1 MTFAIERDNVQ
12 KWSVWTNS
20 VRNAF
25 RKQAGKAKLQ
35 QVYGTAEKN
44 WAARVWFHQ
53 NQRWLQATHAGRTAA
68 RAGKFKDEQEWGKE
82 CFEDLEARNMGKS
95 ATNTWCTDFLVRDRV
110 GREEMGR
117 WLRNKAVPWKRRRR
131 LIQVVTGTFPCG
143 NWLHKIGRRES
154 AGCALCK
161 TALERRGMSTQALPP
176 ESIGHIQ
183 SAGCLGQSEVVT
195 AAHNRCGASW

>member
-1 MTFAIERDNVQ
+1 M
-12 KWSVWTNS
+12 
-20 VRNAF
+20 
-25 RKQAGKAKLQ
+25 
-35 QVYGTAEKN
+35 
-44 WAARVWFHQ
+44 WFHQ
-53 NQRWLQATHAGRTAA
+53 NQRWLQATHEGRTAA

-82 CFEDLEARNMGKS
+82 CFEDLEVRNMGKS

-117 WLRNKAVPWKRRRR
+117 WLRNKAVPWKRRR

-161 TALERRGMSTQALPP
+161 TALGRRGVSTQALPP

-183 SAGCLGQSEVVT
+183 SAGCLGQSIVV
-195 AAHNRCGASW
+195 AALFIGSRD

>member
-1 MTFAIERDNVQ
+1 
-12 KWSVWTNS
+12 
-20 VRNAF
+20 
-25 RKQAGKAKLQ
+25 
-35 QVYGTAEKN
+35 VYGTAEKN

-53 NQRWLQATHAGRTAA
+53 NQRWLQATHEGRTAA

-82 CFEDLEARNMGKS
+82 CFEDLEVRNMGKS

-117 WLRNKAVPWKRRRR
+117 WLRNKAVPWKRRR

-161 TALERRGMSTQALPP
+161 TALGRRGVSTQALPP

-183 SAGCLGQSEVVT
+183 SAGCLGQSIVV
-195 AAHNRCGASW
+195 AALFIGSRD